1 MNWQASISPAAPWH
15 AECCFPSFLL
25 SGFSFSSASDEQIHA
40 TPTTTPQLGPLAPQ
54 RHVSSKQISGQKFTS
69 FHEKRAWLDAR
80 PRVLPQCAQHC
91 ILWTPERCPEVPG
104 DDWDLGPGQDLGL
117 VVHHHPCLCPGSVG
131 FVWLHSV
138 CLNPKDH
145 NCSYQHKSALVHGR
159 ASTAALHLENDPLH

>member
-1 MNWQASISPAAPWH
+1 MLSVAFH
-15 AECCFPSFLL
+15 HFLL
-25 SGFSFSSASDEQIHA
+25 SGFSCSSASDGQIHA
-40 TPTTTPQLGPLAPQ
+40 TPTATPQLGPLSPKT
-54 RHVSSKQISGQKFTS
+54 HLPSKQLSGQKFTS
-69 FHEKRAWLDAR
+69 FHETWQRREPGWMLTLEFC
-80 PRVLPQCAQHC
+80 PSVLSTASSAPQSGVQ
-91 ILWTPERCPEVPG
+91 RYQGMSGV
-104 DDWDLGPGQDLGL
+104 LGPGQDLGL